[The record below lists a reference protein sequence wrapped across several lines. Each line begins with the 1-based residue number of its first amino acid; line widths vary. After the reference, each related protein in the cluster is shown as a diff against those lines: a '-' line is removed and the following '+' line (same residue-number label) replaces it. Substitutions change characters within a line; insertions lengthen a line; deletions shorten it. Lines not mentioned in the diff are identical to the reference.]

1 MRVENRA
8 RLPEKG
14 KSHEALAEHGATK
27 AQTPQLN
34 TALTLVVYRP
44 RARAPHTMD
53 NALVRH
59 QQFAIQHAGGRAN
72 DRMYGEKQQTTRLW
86 VVSFLRLLSKRAMVP
101 DQPANSATLTHAKSP
116 VLDSIWRKI
125 SREPHVL
132 FCLWRPCGSMCQED
146 KAAPEMSFPLSS
158 ASGNVRR
165 MRHSIPV
172 TSATQ

>member
-59 QQFAIQHAGGRAN
+59 QRLTVQHADSGRD
-72 DRMYGEKQQTTRLW
+72 DRVGEKRQQTMLLW
-86 VVSFLRLLSKRAMVP
+86 VVSFDHMWLRSSKRAMSA
-101 DQPANSATLTHAKSP
+101 DQSAVSATLTQAATLCCALTGERSP
-116 VLDSIWRKI
+116 ESPMSCSVCGGPAVQCARKI
-125 SREPHVL
+125 RL
-132 FCLWRPCGSMCQED
+132 
-146 KAAPEMSFPLSS
+146 PL
-158 ASGNVRR
+158 R
-165 MRHSIPV
+165 
-172 TSATQ
+172 